1 MEFQLLCF
9 ITGGHIY
16 LYIYITVYIEY
27 TYNVITV
34 VSFLRQNCIT
44 MYSPN
49 NYPII
54 DGDNWDLK
62 IIGILGIAYTFSDD
76 KTT

>member
-1 MEFQLLCF
+1 
-9 ITGGHIY
+9 
-16 LYIYITVYIEY
+16 
-27 TYNVITV
+27 
-34 VSFLRQNCIT
+34 